1 VTAREFLRATWEVL
15 RFSAPIGRPA
25 FALGLVASLI
35 LKQAVDRAVISFL
48 GMTYSGHLWGILLG
62 VRLPTEEDLSWGWPL
77 LAASLPFLWLGLA
90 LTVARLRSMG
100 RSAAWA
106 LLFFVPFLKFL
117 MAVML
122 MVASEAAPGMPPV
135 IPGPARASSRWF
147 AWIPAGRW
155 GAAAMGAILSA
166 LFGALSVFLIAN
178 HLEAYGWSLFVALP
192 ILLGFLTTLIHNH
205 HAPRPPRESFLAVL
219 AALALLGGL
228 LLAMAIEGMICL
240 LMASPIAVIE
250 AVVGS
255 ALAQALLSQRWTGRL
270 QGGRLFSAGFLLLPL
285 AVTVELAVRPPPEV
299 RPVSTEVTIAAPPEV
314 VWRHVVSFSDL
325 PPPADWIFRTGIAY
339 PIRARLEG
347 RGVGA
352 VRYCEFSTGPF
363 VEPIEVWD
371 EPRRLAFSVSAYPA
385 PMKEWSPY
393 RHIHPPH
400 LDGFLVSRRG
410 QFELFP
416 TATGGTRLVGTTWY
430 QHGLSP
436 DAYWRLWSD
445 AILHRIHARVLEHI
459 RTLAEAEPRRSG
471 ARGGIGRGSPGG
483 ASAGFPGVD

>member
-1 VTAREFLRATWEVL
+1 VKVGERVRSGWDILGFR
-15 RFSAPIGRPA
+15 APIGRPG
-25 FALGLVASLI
+25 FTLGLITCLI
-35 LKQAVDRAVISFL
+35 LKHGLDRLVIGWFGGPVPVS
-48 GMTYSGHLWGILLG
+48 LWSILLG
-62 VRLPTEEDLSWGWPL
+62 VTLPTRDDLDWAWPL
-77 LAASLPFLWLGLA
+77 LAASLPFLWVGLA
-90 LTVARLRSMG
+90 LTVGRLRSMG

-117 MAVML
+117 MALVL
-122 MVASEAAPGMPPV
+122 MVAPEARPGVPPV
-135 IPGPARASSRWF
+135 IPEPIPGTSRWF
-147 AWIPAGRW
+147 AWIPSSRW
-155 GAAAMGAILSA
+155 GAAAMGAIVSA
-166 LFGALSVFLIAN
+166 LFGAVSVFLIAN
-178 HLEAYGWSLFVALP
+178 RLEAYGWSLFVALP
-192 ILLGFLTTLIHNH
+192 TLLGFLTTLIHNH
-205 HAPRPPRESFLAVL
+205 HGVRHPAESFLVVVAS
-219 AALALLGGL
+219 LALLGGL
-228 LLAMAIEGMICL
+228 LMVMAIEGLICL

-255 ALAQALLSQRWTGRL
+255 SLAQVILAQRRAHRL
-270 QGGRLFSAGFLLLPL
+270 AGGRLFSAGFLLLPL
-285 AVTVELAVRPPPEV
+285 ATAVELAVRPPPEV

-325 PPPADWIFRTGIAY
+325 PPPTDWIFRTGIAY

-371 EPRRLAFSVSAYPA
+371 EPRRLAFSVTAYPA
-385 PMKEWSPY
+385 PMEEWTPY

-436 DAYWRLWSD
+436 DVYWRLWSD

-459 RTLAEAEPRRSG
+459 RTLAEAEPRRS
-471 ARGGIGRGSPGG
+471 
-483 ASAGFPGVD
+483 

>member
-1 VTAREFLRATWEVL
+1 MKVLDRFRSGWEIL
-15 RFSAPIGRPA
+15 RFRGSVGRPG
-25 FALGLVASLI
+25 FTLGLIASLI
-35 LKQAVDRAVISFL
+35 LKQGVDRLVL
-48 GMTYSGHLWGILLG
+48 GWLEGPVPVSVWGILLG
-62 VRLPTEEDLSWGWPL
+62 VKLPTREDLDWGWPL
-77 LAASLPFLWLGLA
+77 LAASLPFLWVGLA
-90 LTVARLRSMG
+90 LTAARLRSMG

-117 MAVML
+117 MAVVL
-122 MVASEAAPGMPPV
+122 MVAPESRPGVPPV
-135 IPGPARASSRWF
+135 IADPIPGTSRWF
-147 AWIPAGRW
+147 AWIPSSRW
-155 GAAAMGAILSA
+155 GAAAMGAIVSA
-166 LFGALSVFLIAN
+166 LFGACSVFLIAN
-178 HLEAYGWSLFVALP
+178 RLEAYGWSLFVALP
-192 ILLGFLTTLIHNH
+192 TLLGFLTTLIHNH
-205 HAPRPPRESFLAVL
+205 HAPRPCGESFLAVL
-219 AALALLGGL
+219 ASLALLGGL
-228 LLAMAIEGMICL
+228 LMAMAIEGLICL

-255 ALAQALLSQRWTGRL
+255 ALAQVILSQRRACRL

-285 AVTVELAVRPPPEV
+285 ATAVELAVRPPPEV

-325 PPPADWIFRTGIAY
+325 PPPTDWIFRTGIAY

-371 EPRRLAFSVSAYPA
+371 EPRRLAFTVSAYPA
-385 PMKEWSPY
+385 PMEEWTPY

-459 RTLAEAEPRRSG
+459 RTLAEAEPRRY
-471 ARGGIGRGSPGG
+471 
-483 ASAGFPGVD
+483 